1 MAVSEDVNA
10 GQTGE
15 SGPPVEAV
23 EPTDGVDV
31 EELLEL
37 MLETEIPMPEEAGYG
52 HGV

>member
-1 MAVSEDVNA
+1 MSEDVNA

-15 SGPPVEAV
+15 SDPPVEAV
-23 EPTDGVDV
+23 EPNKGVDI
-31 EELLEL
+31 EHLLEL